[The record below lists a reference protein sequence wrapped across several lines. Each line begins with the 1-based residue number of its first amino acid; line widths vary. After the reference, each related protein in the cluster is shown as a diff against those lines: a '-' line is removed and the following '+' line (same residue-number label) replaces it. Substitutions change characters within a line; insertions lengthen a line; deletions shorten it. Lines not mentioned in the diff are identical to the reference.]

1 MQNEFPYKSY
11 CLDASCFSSVEKLKD
26 TLNLLSTLKTYADGM
41 VLNIPK
47 QVYDII
53 ILPPDDKFREL
64 PTHISEWID
73 DEDEKRISSLDT
85 MARQE
90 YVRIMQTILNTFE
103 VRHPSFISED
113 ITEIGNESI
122 HLKDL
127 ITKFGKKVGEIL
139 FEELASSWE
148 LKSKIICFGK
158 KTIEFLKKFGTKVV
172 EGRSKFKSKIKEKSK
187 IKGALKFM
195 MLFMSINGVQQF
207 VRDYQIDINLPDLTT
222 FLGFGLLIIGDG

>member
-1 MQNEFPYKSY
+1 MR
-11 CLDASCFSSVEKLKD
+11 
-26 TLNLLSTLKTYADGM
+26 
-41 VLNIPK
+41 K
-47 QVYDII
+47 QVYEII

-85 MARQE
+85 GTRRE
-90 YVRIMQTILNTFE
+90 YVQIMQTILNTFE
-103 VRHPSFISED
+103 IRHPSFISD
-113 ITEIGNESI
+113 GITEIGNESI

-158 KTIEFLKKFGTKVV
+158 KTIEFLRKFGTKVV

-187 IKGALKFM
+187 IKGGLKFM
-195 MLFMSINGVQQF
+195 MLFMSITGVQQF
-207 VRDYQIDINLPDLTT
+207 VRDYQIDINLADLTT
-222 FLGFGLLIIGDG
+222 FLGFGLLIIDDYLSV